1 MTTLAFWLPVI
12 FLFVAALLGAALKRR
27 SRDACLKKFQGDL
40 VFLRRTDG
48 LWRAGVLRPFA
59 SGLELLYD
67 EPRKEAS
74 GLVSSL
80 VLHQVE
86 VDKLTRIARPTP
98 PEDTRAG
105 ADRRRILARIRNPD
119 FFDRTRRA
127 SLNLY
132 NMVRDAFGQS
142 LNVIIGALTK
152 GSNLSNVKNADKKL
166 TEMSQSLTGVIPN
179 AWEPVLETYRGRHV
193 VVESGATDKPCK
205 EWGILEDYSAKYL
218 LIREVKMVEP
228 PADEGA
234 VRKGKAVQSGT
245 VFDVLYQRSSA
256 LVRHAAPE
264 EEYSH

>member
-12 FLFVAALLGAALKRR
+12 FLFAAALLGAALKRR
-27 SRDACLKKFQGDL
+27 ARDACLKKFQGDL

-80 VLHQVE
+80 VLHQAE
-86 VDKLTRIARPTP
+86 VDRLTRIARPTP
-98 PEDTRAG
+98 AEDTRAG
-105 ADRRRILARIRNPD
+105 SDRRRILARIRNPD

-142 LNVIIGALTK
+142 LNVIIGAL
-152 GSNLSNVKNADKKL
+152 S
-166 TEMSQSLTGVIPN
+166 EMSQSLTGVIPN

-193 VVESGATDKPCK
+193 VVESGTADKPCK

-218 LIREVKMVEP
+218 LVREVKMAEP

-234 VRKGKAVQSGT
+234 VRKGKAVRSGT

-256 LVRHAAPE
+256 LVRHAAPAPD
-264 EEYSH
+264 H

>member
-12 FLFVAALLGAALKRR
+12 FLFAAALLGAALKRR
-27 SRDACLKKFQGDL
+27 SRDICLKKFQDEF

-67 EPRKEAS
+67 EPRKEGS

-80 VLHQVE
+80 VLHQGE

-98 PEDTRAG
+98 PADTRSG
-105 ADRRRILARIRNPD
+105 AERRRVLARIRNPD

-152 GSNLSNVKNADKKL
+152 GSNLSGVKNADKKL
-166 TEMSQSLTGVIPN
+166 SEMSQSLTGVIPN
-179 AWEPVLETYRGRHV
+179 AWEPVLETYRGRNV
-193 VVESGATDKPCK
+193 VIESGTADEPCK
-205 EWGILEDYSAKYL
+205 EWGILEDYSARYL
-218 LIREVKMVEP
+218 LIREVHMVEP

-234 VRKGKAVQSGT
+234 VRKGKAVRSGT

-256 LVRHAAPE
+256 LVRHSAPDVD
-264 EEYSH
+264 H

>member
-12 FLFVAALLGAALKRR
+12 FLFAAALLGAALKRR
-27 SRDACLKKFQGDL
+27 ARDACLKTFQGDL
-40 VFLRRTDG
+40 VFLKRTDG
-48 LWRAGVLRPFA
+48 LWRTGVLRSFA

-67 EPRKEAS
+67 QPRKEAS

-80 VLHQVE
+80 VLHQAE

-105 ADRRRILARIRNPD
+105 ADRRRILTRIRNPN
-119 FFDRTRRA
+119 FFDRARRA

-142 LNVIIGALTK
+142 LNVIIGTLTK
-152 GSNLSNVKNADKKL
+152 GSNLSDVKNADKKL
-166 TEMSQSLTGVIPN
+166 SEMSRSLTGVIPN

-193 VVESGATDKPCK
+193 VVESGSTENPCK
-205 EWGILEDYSAKYL
+205 EWGILEDYSDKYL
-218 LIREVKMVEP
+218 LVREVTMIETP
-228 PADEGA
+228 IDEDA
-234 VRKGKAVQSGT
+234 VIKGKAVRSGT

-256 LVRHAAPE
+256 LVRHSAPLPN
-264 EEYSH
+264 H